1 MSLLNLSVF
10 KTSVYSRAMAD
21 PAVWIGSGFALSLT
35 LAMFTGF
42 IAIFLYK
49 KRGLQLNVVKWGTFL
64 QIVAFGFS
72 SGILF
77 SLGGFGTFL
86 VRESVGVMII
96 LAGLLFYWLAG
107 KNIRKD
113 EELVKSADRIR

>member
-1 MSLLNLSVF
+1 MFLLNLSAF
-10 KTSVYSRAMAD
+10 WTSVYSRAMAD
-21 PAVWIGSGFALSLT
+21 PAVWIGYGFALSLT
-35 LAMFTGF
+35 LAMLTGF
-42 IAIFLYK
+42 AAIFLFK

-96 LAGLLFYWLAG
+96 LA
-107 KNIRKD
+107 
-113 EELVKSADRIR
+113 